1 MRGAKEGII
10 AAQQPHSVP
19 EDTAHSLL
27 SQGYGVDNVAART
40 GLSADTVAR
49 IADTIDRPDVSALVT
64 AVHERLHDLGISQLA
79 ASKMGK
85 LSRSTLAT
93 LGKAGKVPSDTT
105 LAKLDELLSW
115 EPGSARSTMFRSQPI
130 AREAPERPQH
140 PPEPD
145 LRHGDYDSL
154 AHQID
159 LRLRELNMSKSK
171 FAAIGGPGRS
181 TLATLGKRGYQPAD
195 DTLERIDRFLYW
207 EPGSAEAVLKGGLP
221 IRRGPTP
228 APHPSLVP
236 LERRAG
242 PSAPAAGAAQPVG
255 TGHRPNE
262 GRGHRGHQPR
272 QRGHHR
278 PARPAPARTA
288 QRRRT
293 RRDQRRRPRRRRQP
307 RRAGRPPR

>member
-1 MRGAKEGII
+1 M
-10 AAQQPHSVP
+10 P
-19 EDTAHSLL
+19 EDTARSLL

-93 LGKAGKVPSDTT
+93 LGKAGKVPSDLT

-130 AREAPERPQH
+130 AREAPDRSQH

-154 AHQID
+154 AHQIE

-236 LERRAG
+236 L
-242 PSAPAAGAAQPVG
+242 SAVMD
-255 TGHRPNE
+255 
-262 GRGHRGHQPR
+262 R
-272 QRGHHR
+272 QRR
-278 PARPAPARTA
+278 LLA
-288 QRRRT
+288 QLSRWEQGIAQMKVEVT
-293 RRDQRRRPRRRRQP
+293 EAINHVNVAITDLQDPRRLELLSGDGLAATNGADHDAADNP
-307 RRAGRPPR
+307 DAEDDRPDE

>member
-1 MRGAKEGII
+1 M
-10 AAQQPHSVP
+10 P
-19 EDTAHSLL
+19 EDTARSLL
-27 SQGYGVDNVAART
+27 TQGYGVDNVAART

-49 IADTIDRPDVSALVT
+49 IADAIDRPDVSALVN

-145 LRHGDYDSL
+145 LRHGDYASL
-154 AHQID
+154 AHQIE

-207 EPGSAEAVLKGGLP
+207 EPG
-221 IRRGPTP
+221 RRRPSSKAGCRSGE
-228 APHPSLVP
+228 APHPP
-236 LERRAG
+236 RTPAWCH
-242 PSAPAAGAAQPVG
+242 SAPSWTVSAGCWRSSADG
-255 TGHRPNE
+255 N
-262 GRGHRGHQPR
+262 
-272 QRGHHR
+272 
-278 PARPAPARTA
+278 
-288 QRRRT
+288 
-293 RRDQRRRPRRRRQP
+293 
-307 RRAGRPPR
+307 RASPK